1 MAALERV
8 RRTFELRVFGYVVMP
23 EHVHL
28 LLSEP
33 QRGTLADAIKSR
45 LQGASRGLIGEA
57 GLLRSKGRSYCASR
71 CEAGWLLAAGLSGYV
86 PTFAAMKPRQGW
98 GTQGVNKD
106 LVSDKSK

>member
-1 MAALERV
+1 
-8 RRTFELRVFGYVVMP
+8 MP

-33 QRGTLADAIKSR
+33 QRGTLADAIKS
-45 LQGASRGLIGEA
+45 LKQASRDGSSARGVSC
-57 GLLRSKGRSYCASR
+57 GSKGRSYCTSR
-71 CEAGWLLAAGLSGYV
+71 CEAGWLLAGGLSGYV

-98 GTQGVNKD
+98 GTQGVNKN